1 MNFYFFFLLFQIFMM
16 LIAAFCIGMLLRN
29 ERVYS
34 FRIKLLYESYE
45 TYVKLPSYRQM
56 MMQFWK
62 PLKSYLE

>member
-1 MNFYFFFLLFQIFMM
+1 MM